1 MFFYEGLSCPVC
13 GKPFEEGED
22 IVACP
27 QCGAPHHRDCWKR
40 EGHCHFADAHGTAQQ
55 WSRERAQSQAAAKA
69 AMKKCPQCGHENPEF
84 AEFCAHCGCSMEAPD
99 WSAAEPHAAPGA
111 GGGPGGQANAS
122 NGQPGQNPYGPG
134 TPPPGGYGP
143 GGYGPYGPYGPFGPG
158 QGYGEY
164 APYHMQGFDPLG
176 GVPKDE
182 KIADVEVA
190 DLAVTV
196 GQNTPY
202 YLPRFYKMDRG
213 ASRLSWNWPAFL
225 ITPYWLLYR
234 KNYLCGS
241 LMLAFTLIQTFII
254 NYILNLAIP
263 ADTTYYSVFQIVQ
276 SMMNSPSHRL
286 YFWILFGLSVLN
298 LVLQVVFGIFGN
310 TLYMST
316 CVNRVKRLRRDHP
329 DDYKGQLP
337 AAGGVSFVLAVLAYF
352 VCQMASMLV
361 VFL

>member
-27 QCGAPHHRDCWKR
+27 QCGAPHHRDCWKQ
-40 EGHCHFADAHGTAQQ
+40 EGHCHFADAHGTAEQ
-55 WSRERAQSQAAAKA
+55 WSRERAQTQAAAKA

-99 WSAAEPHAAPGA
+99 WSQSEPRGA
-111 GGGPGGQANAS
+111 SGAQNGQGGPSA
-122 NGQPGQNPYGPG
+122 GPG
-134 TPPPGGYGP
+134 TPPGRSPFGP
-143 GGYGPYGPYGPFGPG
+143 GSYGPYGPFGPG
-158 QGYGEY
+158 PGAPGSGYGEY
-164 APYHMQGFDPLG
+164 APYHAPGFDPLG

-182 KIADVEVA
+182 KIAEEEVA
-190 DLAVTV
+190 DLAVAV

-241 LMLAFTLIQTFII
+241 LMLAFTLIQTFIM
-254 NYILNLAIP
+254 NYILNLAVP
-263 ADTTYYSVFQIVQ
+263 ADATYYSVFQLLLSIANNPNQ
-276 SMMNSPSHRL
+276 SG
-286 YFWILFGLSVLN
+286 YFWILFGLSILS
-298 LVLQVVFGIFGN
+298 LLLQVLFGLLGN
-310 TLYMST
+310 SLYMGT
-316 CVNRVKRLRRDHP
+316 CVNRVKKLRRDNP
-329 DDYKGQLP
+329 EDYKGQLA
-337 AAGGVSFVLAVLAYF
+337 AAGGVSFVLAMLAYF
-352 VCQMASMLV
+352 VCQMASVLV
-361 VFL
+361 MMW